1 MVAQKQYGCP
11 KQFCCQDR
19 ACRFGS
25 VDNDEMIVNDA
36 GKMVE
41 TEWMHLKSRFP
52 NIELHEY
59 VITPNHFHGI
69 LEIVGATLVV
79 AQKQYGRPK

>member
-1 MVAQKQYGCP
+1 MTL
-11 KQFCCQDR
+11 
-19 ACRFGS
+19 
-25 VDNDEMIVNDA
+25 NDA

-41 TEWMHLKSRFP
+41 TEWKHLKSRFP

-59 VITPNHFHGI
+59 VVMPNHFHGI

-79 AQKQYGRPK
+79 AQKQYGRPKQYGCPK

>member
-1 MVAQKQYGCP
+1 MIL
-11 KQFCCQDR
+11 
-19 ACRFGS
+19 
-25 VDNDEMIVNDA
+25 NDV

-52 NIELHEY
+52 NIELHEN

-79 AQKQYGRPK
+79 AQNNTVAQKQHGCPKQYGRPR

>member
-1 MVAQKQYGCP
+1 
-11 KQFCCQDR
+11 
-19 ACRFGS
+19 
-25 VDNDEMIVNDA
+25 MIVNDA

-79 AQKQYGRPK
+79 AQNNTVAQNNFVVRIEHAILVRLIMMK